1 MTVPSSL
8 HWLFRFFGRFGSFGF
23 LGLSALSL
31 AAPAAYAQAFSDPGV
46 AFGLQV
52 GISKGREADAVPVG
66 RLHVRYR
73 VTGMVGVELAA
84 AYRNEEVRVQDAP
97 FVRLAQG
104 QLTGSFLLFL
114 FFDHPVQPF
123 LLGGGGYYYV
133 TERGLGAHPD
143 FQRTEHLFG
152 FHAGGGV
159 DVRVGRRVS
168 VFLDA
173 RYTFLGLSNIDPG
186 YAGKADFTSATAG
199 VNLYF

>member
-1 MTVPSSL
+1 VAVNSGPVRTTIPSR
-8 HWLFRFFGRFGSFGF
+8 LFGL

-31 AAPAAYAQAFSDPGV
+31 AAPTAYAQAFSDPGV
-46 AFGLQV
+46 GFGLQG
-52 GISKGREADAVPVG
+52 GISKGQDADAVLVG
-66 RLHVRYR
+66 RLHTRYR
-73 VTGMVGVELAA
+73 LTGMVGVELAA

-123 LLGGGGYYYV
+123 LMGGGGYYYV
-133 TERGLGAHPD
+133 TERGLGANQE
-143 FQRTEHLFG
+143 FRRTEHLFG
-152 FHAGGGV
+152 FHAGVGV
-159 DVRVGRRVS
+159 DVRLGRRVS

-173 RYTFLGLSNIDPG
+173 RYTFLGLENIGPG
-186 YAGKADFTSATAG
+186 YSGKADFTTATMG